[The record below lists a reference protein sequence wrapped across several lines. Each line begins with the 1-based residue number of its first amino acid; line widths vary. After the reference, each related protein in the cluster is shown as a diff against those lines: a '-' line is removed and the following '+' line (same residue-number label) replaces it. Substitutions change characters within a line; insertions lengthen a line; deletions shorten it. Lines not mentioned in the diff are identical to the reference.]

1 MSMPETTGPTYENH
15 LKGAYSV
22 KSGEK
27 TLAITDT
34 SCYNLPEA
42 TAWLTANLPGAG
54 GKKEYLASLSGLG
67 LAEPEKIFEKLRAI
81 GALQVKPERSWKS
94 LLGNIFSPKI
104 RLLSAQW
111 QERGLAFFGISPG
124 GPGRASGFLLWPA
137 LLGALWGLWLL
148 AGGGDRLLPVAAG
161 AKASGAAVLILVIA
175 SSLVHELGHSFAA
188 AASGI
193 GLRPIGFSVYLIYP
207 VFYTNVSGID
217 KLGLKAKAFVD
228 TGGFLLQSVFILGLL
243 LFSAATGSASAAEAV
258 RWIMAMV
265 LFNLNPFFRT
275 DGYWLYKDTYSELKQ
290 NRWMRA
296 VHYLYLL
303 AFVLFSIYFLWFVVG
318 RLGNI
323 WSELVKLANSPAY
336 FFSGGYRV
344 VLGAYF
350 VFVGLSGGLHRF
362 QEGRQEWKDLV
373 GLSKTAS

>member
-1 MSMPETTGPTYENH
+1 MSETTDPTYENH

-42 TAWLTANLPGAG
+42 TAWLTTNLPGAG
-54 GKKEYLASLSGLG
+54 GKNEYLASLSGLG
-67 LAEPEKIFEKLRAI
+67 LDEPEKIFEKLRAI

-94 LLGNIFSPKI
+94 TLRAIFSPKI
-104 RLLSAQW
+104 RLLPAQL
-111 QERGLAFFGISPG
+111 QERALALLRVGPEGLRLAYGL
-124 GPGRASGFLLWPA
+124 LLWPA

-148 AGGGDRLLPVAAG
+148 AGGGDKLLPAAAG
-161 AKASGAAVLILVIA
+161 GKASGAAVLVLVIA

-207 VFYTNVSGID
+207 VFYTNVSGIE

-243 LFSAATGSASAAEAV
+243 LFSAVTGSASAAEAV

-265 LFNLNPFFRT
+265 LFNLNPFLRT
-275 DGYWLYKDTYSELKQ
+275 DGYWLYKDTYSELKR

-303 AFVLFSIYFLWFVVG
+303 AFLLFSIYFLRFLFV

-323 WSELVKLANSPAY
+323 WGDLTRLAQDPSY
-336 FFSGGYRV
+336 FFSGGYSV

-350 VFVGLSGGLHRF
+350 VFVGLSGGLLRF
-362 QEGRQEWKDLV
+362 REGRDEWKELV
-373 GLSKTAS
+373 GLSKGAV

>member
-1 MSMPETTGPTYENH
+1 MPETTGPTYENH
-15 LKGAYSV
+15 LKGVYSV
-22 KSGEK
+22 KTGEK

-54 GKKEYLASLSGLG
+54 AKNEYLASLSALG
-67 LAEPEKIFEKLRAI
+67 LAEPEKIFEKLMAI

-94 LLGNIFSPKI
+94 ILKAIFSPKI

-111 QERGLAFFGISPG
+111 QARVLALLRVGPEGLR
-124 GPGRASGFLLWPA
+124 RASVLFLWPA
-137 LLGALWGLWLL
+137 LLGAFWGLWLL
-148 AGGGDRLLPVAAG
+148 AGGGDKLLPAAAG
-161 AKASGAAVLILVIA
+161 GKASGAAVLVLVVV

-207 VFYTNVSGID
+207 VFYTNVSGIE

-243 LFSAATGSASAAEAV
+243 LFSAVTGSASAAEAV

-265 LFNLNPFFRT
+265 LFNLNPFLRT
-275 DGYWLYKDTYSELKQ
+275 DGYWLYKDTYSELKR

-296 VHYLYLL
+296 VHYFYLL
-303 AFVLFSIYFLWFVVG
+303 AFLLFSIYFLRFLFV

-323 WSELVKLANSPAY
+323 WGDLARLAQEPSY

-350 VFVGLSGGLHRF
+350 VFVGLSGGLLRF
-362 QEGRQEWKDLV
+362 REGHDEWKELV
-373 GLSKTAS
+373 GLSKGAA

>member
-1 MSMPETTGPTYENH
+1 MPETTSSIYENH

-42 TAWLTANLPGAG
+42 TAWLTANLPEAG
-54 GKKEYLASLSGLG
+54 LKKDYLVSLSGFG
-67 LAEPEKIFEKLRAI
+67 LADPEKIFDKLLAI
-81 GALQVKPERSWKS
+81 GALRVKEVRSLKS
-94 LLGNIFSPKI
+94 WLGTIFSPKI
-104 RLLSAQW
+104 RLLPAQW
-111 QERGLAFFGISPG
+111 QERGLALLGI
-124 GPGRASGFLLWPA
+124 GPAGLGRASGFLLWPA

-148 AGGGDRLLPVAAG
+148 AGGGDRLLPAASG
-161 AKASGAAVLILVIA
+161 GKASGAVVLVLVVI

-217 KLGLKAKAFVD
+217 KLDLKAKAFVD

-243 LFSAATGSASAAEAV
+243 IFSAAAGSASAAEAV

-303 AFVLFSIYFLWFVVG
+303 AFVLFSVYFLRFVLV

-323 WSELVKLANSPAY
+323 WGDLTTLARSPSY

-350 VFVGLSGGLHRF
+350 IFVGLSGGLRRF
-362 QEGRQEWKDLV
+362 HEGRQEFKDLV
-373 GLSKTAS
+373 GLSKSAS